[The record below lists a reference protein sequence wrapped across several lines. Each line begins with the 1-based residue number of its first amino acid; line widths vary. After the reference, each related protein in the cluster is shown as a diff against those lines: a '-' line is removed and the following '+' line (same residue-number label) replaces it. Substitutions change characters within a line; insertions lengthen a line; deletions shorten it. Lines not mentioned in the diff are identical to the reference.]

1 MIEWTGVCW
10 VGGLSWVD
18 DWKLG
23 WRLKQTYSKWSMSW
37 FVSEWEIKS
46 RYKAQDRSTT
56 LRGVSNC
63 WICMNL
69 QYPMKPNRLH
79 DWLLRHAATA
89 TIVAVHTLWCEVH
102 PASAFGEG
110 DKRSCCG
117 FATQGCWSLCAGS
130 ELLVFCFVQF
140 CSICLILG
148 IKQWFIYSN
157 SEHFYHVSKQVETC
171 SC

>member
-1 MIEWTGVCW
+1 MIDW
-10 VGGLSWVD
+10 VDRCLLSGWVSWVD

-23 WRLKQTYSKWSMSW
+23 WRLKQTYSKVINELVC
-37 FVSEWEIKS
+37 VSEWEIKS

-63 WICMNL
+63 WICNIPL
-69 QYPMKPNRLH
+69 ISHETQPTS
-79 DWLLRHAATA
+79 WLTAATA

-140 CSICLILG
+140 CSIGLILD

-157 SEHFYHVSKQVETC
+157 SEHFYHVSKQIETR